1 MNIVKK
7 TNISDGYANIS
18 GLIFEGSNKEIF
30 SNNVN
35 ANIDIAFNNN
45 CNFAGNGICT
55 WCPKCDKKDPEN
67 DYIMPWATFEKII
80 IELKE
85 ANYSGNMSLIRYN
98 EALLMDID
106 ELCKRVK
113 FIKDNLPMCKKIGFN
128 TNGSLLTR
136 EKLDKLYNAGLTG
149 MNIQI
154 YPKNEKDRI
163 EFGREFAEKGRDAYV
178 KKLGVSLDP
187 NKTKIMDGYYYEWKI
202 ADYGDDKQ
210 FVMYA
215 KNLTK
220 LGCNR
225 AEAVKAGEQGVR
237 GEPCPQIG
245 HFLGIDANGDVSLC
259 TNFTGAL
266 TQEHKPYIFGNINNE
281 KIWDI
286 YARGLPMIKSL
297 TDDFDKDAI
306 PTPCKTCM
314 FKPHVAQVQAVKEIL
329 KTR

>member
-1 MNIVKK
+1 MNILKK
-7 TNISDGYANIS
+7 TNISDGYANINS
-18 GLIFEGSNKEIF
+18 LIFEGSNKDIF
-30 SNNVN
+30 ANNVN
-35 ANIDIAFNNN
+35 ANIDLALNNN
-45 CNFAGNGICT
+45 CNFAGTGICK
-55 WCPKCDKKDPEN
+55 WCPKCNKKDPKE
-67 DYIMPWATFEKII
+67 DYIMPWTTFEKFIN
-80 IELKE
+80 ELKE
-85 ANYSGNMSLIRYN
+85 VDYSGNISLIRYN

-113 FIKDNLPMCKKIGFN
+113 FIKGSLPKCRKIGFN

-136 EKLDKLYNAGLTG
+136 EKLDKLCEAGLTG

-163 EFGREFAEKGRDAYV
+163 EFSREFAESG
-178 KKLGVSLDP
+178 LDEYITRLNINIDT
-187 NKTKIMDGYYYEWKI
+187 NKTKILDGYYYEWKI
-202 ADYGDDKQ
+202 SDYGEGKE
-210 FVMYA
+210 FVIYA

-225 AEAVKAGEQGVR
+225 AESVKTGEQGER
-237 GEPCPQIG
+237 TEPCSQIG

-259 TNFTGAL
+259 TNFTGAM
-266 TQEHKPYIFGNINNE
+266 TDTHKPYIFGNINDE

-286 YARGLPMIKSL
+286 YAKGIPMIKSL
-297 TDDFDKDAI
+297 TYDFDKDTI

-314 FKPHVAQVQAVKEIL
+314 FKPHSSQIQAIKENL

>member
-1 MNIVKK
+1 MNKVNK
-7 TNISDGYANIS
+7 TNIADGYANIN

-30 SNNVN
+30 SHNVN

-45 CNFAGNGICT
+45 CNFAGSGICT
-55 WCPKCDKKDPEN
+55 WCPKCYKKDPKD
-67 DYIMPWATFEKII
+67 DYIMPWATFEKFIR
-80 IELKE
+80 ELAE
-85 ANYSGNMSLIRYN
+85 VNYSGNMSLIRYN

-113 FIKDNLPMCKKIGFN
+113 FIKDNLPKCKKIGFN

-136 EKLDKLYNAGLTG
+136 EKLDKLYESGLTG

-154 YPKNEKDRI
+154 YPKNEKDRT
-163 EFGREFAEKGRDAYV
+163 EFGREFAEAGRDRYI
-178 KKLGVSLDP
+178 KKLGVKLDE
-187 NKTKIMDGYYYEWKI
+187 NKTKIIDGYYYEWKI

-225 AEAVKAGEQGVR
+225 AEAVKTGEQGIR
-237 GEPCPQIG
+237 TEACHQIG

-297 TDDFDKDAI
+297 TTEFNKDFI

-314 FKPHVAQVQAVKEIL
+314 FKPHVAQIEAIKQQL
-329 KTR
+329 KTK